1 MKKQL
6 FGGLC
11 IAALM
16 SACTPQVPDNEYRI
30 EGTLTGVPDGVV
42 IDLYK
47 NEGNMGIRLQRDTLR
62 EGKFMFRDTISSTER
77 LAILVVEKDYPL
89 YTLDVWVAPGQR
101 VDIAGKDKFY
111 PLWDVESDILEQRE
125 ENRFKACAGDVF
137 RHWLEYNIVEY
148 AFIQEADRIR
158 QTGDNAS
165 FKQAWAKVDSVRR
178 LSRPLEIERAKRE
191 VECLRTAPLSPVWMN
206 HLRNNAGLVQIA
218 RQMEDFAPFAVL
230 GEPLQEIFTALP
242 DSVRQSAEGKTIY
255 GMLFPQK
262 RVGVGDEM
270 ADAILYDTD
279 GNEHRLAEFK
289 GKYILLDFWEQGCVP
304 CMESLPE
311 LEEVGDTYAGRL
323 AIVSVSIDPG
333 DWWKKFVRE
342 KGLKGNQWNELRER
356 GGTLAAAY
364 GVIVFP
370 YYVLIAPDGKV
381 QDIWTGY
388 TKGRLKKKL
397 KENLK

>member
-62 EGKFMFRDTISSTER
+62 EGKFMFRTISSTER

-89 YTLDVWVAPGQR
+89 YALDVWVAPGQR

-148 AFIQEADRIR
+148 AFIQEADHIR
-158 QTGDNAS
+158 QTGDNTS

-191 VECLRTAPLSPVWMN
+191 VECLRS
-206 HLRNNAGLVQIA
+206 RFG
-218 RQMEDFAPFAVL
+218 
-230 GEPLQEIFTALP
+230 
-242 DSVRQSAEGKTIY
+242 
-255 GMLFPQK
+255 
-262 RVGVGDEM
+262 
-270 ADAILYDTD
+270 
-279 GNEHRLAEFK
+279 
-289 GKYILLDFWEQGCVP
+289 
-304 CMESLPE
+304 
-311 LEEVGDTYAGRL
+311 
-323 AIVSVSIDPG
+323 
-333 DWWKKFVRE
+333 
-342 KGLKGNQWNELRER
+342 
-356 GGTLAAAY
+356 
-364 GVIVFP
+364 
-370 YYVLIAPDGKV
+370 
-381 QDIWTGY
+381 
-388 TKGRLKKKL
+388 
-397 KENLK
+397 